1 MKMFLLG
8 LLAMWFAMNLIV
20 WIADLVDET
29 DAMRKAVPLFYIL
42 SFVIC
47 EAIPAFFRIVPML
60 PLCARYK
67 INPFYTS
74 LTKICCQLDT
84 EEAREK
90 WLSKID
96 KNSQERWEQ
105 LFRDYPIDQFKWVC
119 ANCTNPF
126 FVHFF
131 Y

>member
-8 LLAMWFAMNLIV
+8 LLVMWVAMNLIV
-20 WIADLVDET
+20 WIADFID
-29 DAMRKAVPLFYIL
+29 DAHAMRKSVPLFYVL
-42 SFVIC
+42 SFVVC
-47 EAIPAFFRIVPML
+47 EAIPAFFRIIPLL

-96 KNSQERWEQ
+96 KNSQERWKE
-105 LFRDYPIDQFKWVC
+105 LFRDYLID
-119 ANCTNPF
+119 
-126 FVHFF
+126 
-131 Y
+131 

>member
-8 LLAMWFAMNLIV
+8 MLTMWVVMNLIV
-20 WIADLVDET
+20 WIADLINDAY
-29 DAMRKAVPLFYIL
+29 AMRKSVPLFYIL

-47 EAIPAFFRIVPML
+47 EAIPAFFRIVPLL

-74 LTKICCQLDT
+74 LRKVCCQLDT

-96 KNSQERWEQ
+96 KDDQKRWEQ
-105 LFRDYPIDQFKWVC
+105 LFRDYPID
-119 ANCTNPF
+119 
-126 FVHFF
+126 
-131 Y
+131 

>member
-8 LLAMWFAMNLIV
+8 LLAMWVVMNLIV
-20 WIADLVDET
+20 WIADFIDEA
-29 DAMRKAVPLFYIL
+29 DEIRKAAPLFYIL

-47 EAIPAFFRIVPML
+47 EAIPAFFRIIPLL

-96 KNSQERWEQ
+96 KNSQKRWKA
-105 LFRDYPIDQFKWVC
+105 LFRDYPID
-119 ANCTNPF
+119 
-126 FVHFF
+126 
-131 Y
+131 

>member
-8 LLAMWFAMNLIV
+8 LLVMWVAMNLIV
-20 WIADLVDET
+20 WIADFID
-29 DAMRKAVPLFYIL
+29 DAHAMRKSVPLFYIL

-47 EAIPAFFRIVPML
+47 EAIPAFFRIIPLL

-105 LFRDYPIDQFKWVC
+105 LFRDYPID
-119 ANCTNPF
+119 
-126 FVHFF
+126 
-131 Y
+131 

>member
-8 LLAMWFAMNLIV
+8 LLAMWVAMNLIV
-20 WIADLVDET
+20 WIADLINEDH
-29 DAMRKAVPLFYIL
+29 AMRKAVPLFYIL

-47 EAIPAFFRIVPML
+47 EAIPAFFRIVPLL
-60 PLCARYK
+60 PLCVRYK

-90 WLSKID
+90 WLFKID
-96 KNSQERWEQ
+96 EDSQKRWRQ
-105 LFRDYPIDQFKWVC
+105 LFRDYPLS
-119 ANCTNPF
+119 
-126 FVHFF
+126 
-131 Y
+131 